1 MASSL
6 ILFPLKGYNQN
17 TFHLTKLIYFIK
29 FEYNFK
35 IFRRKFIFVE
45 FLKFKNLRLRNILV
59 DKKLVRIP

>member
-29 FEYNFK
+29 FEFNFK
-35 IFRRKFIFVE
+35 IFRRKFIFIE
-45 FLKFKNLRLRNILV
+45 FLKFKNL
-59 DKKLVRIP
+59 